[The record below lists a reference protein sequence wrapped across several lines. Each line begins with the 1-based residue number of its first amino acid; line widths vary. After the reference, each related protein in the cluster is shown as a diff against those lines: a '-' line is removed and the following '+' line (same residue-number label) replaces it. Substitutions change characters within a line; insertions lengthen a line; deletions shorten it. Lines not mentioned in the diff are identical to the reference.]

1 MRLRHIEADVIELP
15 EVFSLGQHLFAIK
28 AKPLFKF
35 LLPLLRQ
42 IGLSSFRDKRRNNK
56 LGSHHPSDAQSG
68 RKIIAAIAQFN
79 VIAEEWNCVSD
90 QSLQGFRLGTNLKGT
105 SRIGGYRHIK
115 VWHGEKGERRAAR
128 AKLNERSRLYRL
140 RGIVNCFEE
149 IRQSFDRVLR
159 LCVMVRRVVA
169 GWNSIHVLTI
179 EL

>member
-15 EVFSLGQHLFAIK
+15 EIFSLGQHLFAIK

-35 LLPLLRQ
+35 FLPRWRQ
-42 IGLSSFRDKRRNNK
+42 IGLTSFCDKRRNDK
-56 LGSHHPSDAQSG
+56 LCSHDASDAQSG

-90 QSLQGFRLGTNLKGT
+90 QSLQGFRLRTNLKGT
-105 SRIGGYRHIK
+105 SRIGSYRHIK

-128 AKLNERSRLYRL
+128 AKLNQRSGLYRL
-140 RGIVNCFEE
+140 RGIVNCFKE
-149 IRQSFDRVLR
+149 IRQSFDRFLR
-159 LCVMVRRVVA
+159 LCVIVRRVVA